1 MSISL
6 FISRFLYRIRYHL
19 IIGSIVVTALVAYF
33 SQFLPHNYTVKTSI
47 YTGIVSGSS
56 IMDGE
61 SSSIQIVNNTFD
73 NLINLVTAQNT
84 LDNVSLR
91 LFAMNMINGNP
102 KEDNEYIS
110 AKHYRDLNEKVPP
123 DVKRLID
130 KSSQE
135 KTVENLKKL
144 RKEKGHNFLYTLL
157 NGDDPHYSYEA
168 LQKVQINRIK
178 NSDMVEIS
186 YTSDDPG
193 ITTNTVKLF
202 NEELLNSYNE
212 LRYNSTNDVIAYFEN
227 EVAKLKTKLNNSE
240 DVLRDY
246 NVDNNV
252 INYQEQT
259 KAIAGAYS
267 IFEDRYEETM
277 RKYESSMN
285 VLSAMEKQMDTRTK
299 LFLTNKDFIKALDDI
314 STINGKITE
323 IETFTSPD
331 AADTSRDLKKY
342 KQDLRDKEA
351 EISQLS
357 KDMNVY
363 KYSKE
368 GLAIQELANEWL
380 AALIEKTKLEAQLG
394 ILEAR
399 RKDFEEVYKSFSPV
413 GTELKRREREIAIT
427 ENSYLEVLHALNL
440 AYLRKKNIQLTTSNL
455 NTISEPTFPYG
466 PNKSKRMLYVIAAFF
481 GSLIFITFYKLIV
494 ELLDRT
500 IRDGERAQRLTGVT
514 PIGGFVGRGELR
526 FRGYSK
532 AWNRIAATHIANKIH
547 QYLNPDGPS
556 YINVLSIEPGEGKS
570 FVNKYLIEEWERVGI
585 KVKTIK
591 ITQEMSENAQY
602 SLAKDFSFLITPE
615 EAGNYDIILVE
626 YPAFQGN
633 MVPKA
638 LIRKASL
645 NLLIMNAKRVWKRSD
660 EDILEHFKN
669 IAGDTPY
676 AVILNNADRYD
687 VEDYTGTLPPEKRHH
702 SMANRLMHMGLTA
715 KKTSIE

>member
-1 MSISL
+1 M
-6 FISRFLYRIRYHL
+6 

-33 SQFLPHNYTVKTSI
+33 SQFLPQNYTVKTSI

-56 IMDGE
+56 IVDGE
-61 SSSIQIVNNTFD
+61 SSSVQIVNNTFD

-91 LFAMNMINGNP
+91 LFAMNMIHGNP
-102 KEDNEYIS
+102 KEDNEYIT
-110 AKHYRDLNEKVPP
+110 AKHFRDMYEEVPQ
-123 DVKRLID
+123 DIRRLID
-130 KSSQE
+130 KSSME
-135 KTVENLKKL
+135 KTVDNLKKV
-144 RKEKGHNFLYTLL
+144 RSEKGHNFIYTLL
-157 NGDDPHYSYEA
+157 NGNDPHYSYEA

-186 YTSDDPG
+186 LTSDDPG

-240 DVLRDY
+240 DILRDY

-252 INYQEQT
+252 INYHEQT
-259 KAIAGAYS
+259 KAIAIAFTAY
-267 IFEDRYEETM
+267 EDRYEETL
-277 RKYESSMN
+277 RKYESSSN
-285 VLSAMEKQMDTRTK
+285 VLAEMEKQMDTRTK
-299 LFLTNKDFIKALDDI
+299 LFYTNKGFIKALDDI

-331 AADTSRDLKKY
+331 VSNKSKELKRY
-342 KQDLRDKEA
+342 KDELREKEA
-351 EISQLS
+351 EIAQLS

-368 GLAIQELANEWL
+368 GLAIQELSNEWL
-380 AALIEKTKLEAQLG
+380 VALVEKTKVGSELG
-394 ILEAR
+394 ILEER
-399 RKDFEEVYKSFSPV
+399 RKDFEDIYKNFSPV

-440 AYLRKKNIQLTTSNL
+440 AYLRKKNIQLTTANL
-455 NTISEPTFPYG
+455 NTISEPTYPYS
-466 PNKSKRMLYVIAAFF
+466 PNKSKRLLYVIAAFF

-500 IRDGERAQRLTGVT
+500 LRDGERTQRLTGII

-532 AWNRIAATHIANKIH
+532 AWNRIAATHIANKVNK
-547 QYLNPDGPS
+547 YLTPGETS
-556 YINVLSIEPGEGKS
+556 YINVLSIEKNEGKS
-570 FVNKYLIEEWERVGI
+570 FVIKYLIEEWERLGL

-591 ITQEMSENAQY
+591 ITQEMSENPQY
-602 SLAKDFSFLITPE
+602 SRATDFSFLITPD
-615 EAGNYDIILVE
+615 EAKNYDIILVE

-633 MVPKA
+633 AVPKT
-638 LIRKASL
+638 LICKASL

-660 EDILEHFKN
+660 EDILEHFKD
-669 IAGDTPY
+669 ITGTTPY
-676 AVILNNADRYD
+676 ALILNNADRYD

-702 SMANRLMHMGLTA
+702 NIANRLMHMGLTA